1 MNHPI
6 EQILPD
12 RASLDH
18 SVVVG
23 SQFPPAYLYQY
34 PYWGTLLCAGTPFP
48 GELKQGDLRG
58 EESEL
63 EGVGGCF
70 EPLASEPHA
79 GDPHDDDPLGLTP
92 NISPAHSMSESDS
105 RNLLDQ

>member
-1 MNHPI
+1 M
-6 EQILPD
+6 
-12 RASLDH
+12 
-18 SVVVG
+18 
-23 SQFPPAYLYQY
+23 
-34 PYWGTLLCAGTPFP
+34 PFP

-79 GDPHDDDPLGLTP
+79 GDPHDDDPLGLTQTY
-92 NISPAHSMSESDS
+92 
-105 RNLLDQ
+105 LLLVQCPSWIPEIYLTDDLQRWQTYGHCWTGLVADLYYQIFLPSV

>member
-1 MNHPI
+1 M
-6 EQILPD
+6 
-12 RASLDH
+12 
-18 SVVVG
+18 
-23 SQFPPAYLYQY
+23 
-34 PYWGTLLCAGTPFP
+34 PFP

-92 NISPAHSMSESDS
+92 NISAAHSMSELDS
-105 RNLLDQ
+105 RNLLDRQFAKVAKIWPLLDWFGS